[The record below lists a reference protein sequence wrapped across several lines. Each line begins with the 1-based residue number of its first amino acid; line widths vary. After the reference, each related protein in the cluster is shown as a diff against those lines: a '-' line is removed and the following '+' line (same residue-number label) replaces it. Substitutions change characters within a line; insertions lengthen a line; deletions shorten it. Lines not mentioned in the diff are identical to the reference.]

1 MELVSFDLFSIDIIS
16 KLPIISELVSLELII
31 LNEIYSE
38 FESNS
43 QLEISLILIIS
54 DEISE
59 FEYNSFV
66 SIFKFVI
73 YEINLLIEDSNVFY
87 LIMILLMFL
96 I

>member
-1 MELVSFDLFSIDIIS
+1 LELVSFDLFSIDIIS
-16 KLPIISELVSLELII
+16 KLPIIPELVSLELII